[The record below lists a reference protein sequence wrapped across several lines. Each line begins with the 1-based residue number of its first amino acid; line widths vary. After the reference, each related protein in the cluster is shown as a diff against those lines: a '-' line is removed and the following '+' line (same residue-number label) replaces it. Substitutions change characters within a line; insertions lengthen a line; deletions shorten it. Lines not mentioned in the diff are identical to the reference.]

1 MLSLTSDFPVV
12 PFLLV
17 SSFMTI
23 LWPLI
28 FSPRSMIHRICIL
41 LHLGLIVFFAVGII
55 LAFPKSQFDSFYRI
69 NLIYGYVL
77 SFKASKI
84 GLIFIG
90 LLSILWPASCLYSL
104 GYLEST
110 SEGND
115 RRFLTFLNLSFF
127 FGICLGLAE
136 NLITMFVFYELL
148 TLSTI
153 PMIANNY
160 THHVNKA
167 LKKYIVY
174 LLGAS
179 LLLLLPSIL
188 YITAKCGSRAFSF
201 DGFLAHYHFSSF
213 ELLSLLLIFMFGCA
227 KAAIFPIHGWL
238 PSAMAANYP
247 TSAVLHGVL
256 VVNSGIYCIL
266 KIIYEV
272 FGHPIVNEIVIE
284 YPFILYFPAMGVIYS
299 GIRSIFQETAKKIL
313 AWSTVCYLNLIIL
326 VTLSPVADTP
336 AIPLFI
342 LIIHS
347 FAKITLFFA
356 CGCIYVR
363 THATRLEDFN
373 NSFGVLPLSVLC
385 FILSSAI
392 FFGIHFLHFADW
404 KQILVDSFI
413 LKEQNNYAILILMS
427 SFFSLVSLGR
437 IIIEIFTKQ
446 EQAEIHD
453 KVSILMAISMIYTSI
468 LVYSSV
474 YFSASI
480 SEFLLALIG

>member
-1 MLSLTSDFPVV
+1 MLSLSANFPIIS
-12 PFLLV
+12 LLLIV
-17 SSFMTI
+17 SFFTI

-28 FSPRSMIHRICIL
+28 FSARSIIHKIGII
-41 LHLGLIVFFAVGII
+41 LHLGLILFFAVNIIFALPKII
-55 LAFPKSQFDSFYRI
+55 LNSSWQI
-69 NLIYGYVL
+69 NLIYGYVFSL
-77 SFKASKI
+77 KTSKI
-84 GLIFIG
+84 GIIFIG
-90 LLSILWPASCLYSL
+90 LLSILWPASYLYSL

-127 FGICLGLAE
+127 FCICIALAG

-167 LKKYIVY
+167 LKKYITY
-174 LLGAS
+174 LLGSS
-179 LLLLLPSIL
+179 LLFFLPSVL
-188 YITAKCGSRAFSF
+188 YISAKCNGGLFSY
-201 DGFLAHYHFSSF
+201 DGFLAHYQISSS
-213 ELLSLLLIFMFGCA
+213 ELMILLLMFLFGCA
-227 KAAIFPIHGWL
+227 KAAIFPVYGWL

-247 TSAVLHGVL
+247 TSSVLHGVL
-256 VVNSGIYCIL
+256 VVNSGIYCII

-284 YPFILYFPAMGVIYS
+284 YPFILYLPSIGVIYS
-299 GIRSIFQETAKKIL
+299 GIKSIFQDTAKKIL

-363 THATRLEDFN
+363 TRSTRLEDFN
-373 NSFGVLPLSVLC
+373 GSFSLMPIASVC
-385 FILSSAI
+385 FISSSI
-392 FFGIHFLHFADW
+392 MFFEIHFLHLADW
-404 KQILVDSFI
+404 KEIIINSSITKEKTFGVFI
-413 LKEQNNYAILILMS
+413 ILIS

-437 IIIEIFTKQ
+437 IIIEICTKKNDL
-446 EQAEIHD
+446 EIHD
-453 KVSILMAISMIYTSI
+453 KVSSSMTAANIYTSI
-468 LVYSSV
+468 LA
-474 YFSASI
+474 YFSAYFSDTI
-480 SEFLLALIG
+480 SEFLSALMG